1 MADEKPS
8 YLNST
13 TSLVLFV
20 ACAAYVL
27 SCLMSVGVGLWKQQ
41 VDLVDFGRTGLE
53 GLVTT
58 FLGLYGVRKGIEVGQ
73 KNHAPPTEGGK

>member
-13 TSLVLFV
+13 TSQVLFAACV
-20 ACAAYVL
+20 ACIGTCVVMVL
-27 SCLMSVGVGLWKQQ
+27 CGLWREQAAF
-41 VDLVDFGRTGLE
+41 VDVGRAGLE
-53 GLVTT
+53 GLLTT

-73 KNHAPPTEGGK
+73 QQAGK